1 MRIKDAQNELKYN
14 YWIFLKAEVNL
25 LILPQITVQVA
36 DTQTRGKKKKGIFQK
51 QKKFCQLGLPNK
63 LRT

>member
-1 MRIKDAQNELKYN
+1 MRIKDAQNELRYN

-36 DTQTRGKKKKGIFQK
+36 DTQTQGEKEKGNLSETKEI
-51 QKKFCQLGLPNK
+51 LPA
-63 LRT
+63 RAA